1 MKQLTLRQQE
11 ILDFLTS
18 FIEKNSFP
26 PTVRETA
33 KAFSISIKGAYDHI
47 KALEKKGVI
56 KLQENRS
63 RALEIVSKKG
73 NDESVAEIPVLGNIA
88 AGNPILA
95 EENWMGT
102 HACSFRIC
110 PRGNLFRPP
119 RPGRQHEGR
128 GHTLRRHGPSSNS
141 ARPPKAVKSSLPSS
155 RIRPRSNAFSG
166 KTTGSASRR
175 KTRTTPRSIRRMSE
189 FWANSGPS
197 SGATETSCHQQPSR
211 HAISSQARKLAGGIL
226 LSRNLSPP

>member
-1 MKQLTLRQQE
+1 MKQLTQRQQE
-11 ILDFLTS
+11 VLGFLTG
-18 FIEKNSFP
+18 FIEKNSYP

-73 NDESVAEIPVLGNIA
+73 NDESVAEIPLLGNIA

-102 HACSFRIC
+102 IRVPAEYVRSGTCFALRVQGDSMRDAGIQ
-110 PRGNLFRPP
+110 PGDMAIIEQRPTAEN
-119 RPGRQHEGR
+119 GEIVAALIEDSA
-128 GHTLRRHGPSSNS
+128 TLKRFFKENN
-141 ARPPKAVKSSLPSS
+141 
-155 RIRPRSNAFSG
+155 RIRLQAENPDYAPIYTQDVRILGKLRAIIRSY
-166 KTTGSASRR
+166 
-175 KTRTTPRSIRRMSE
+175 
-189 FWANSGPS
+189 
-197 SGATETSCHQQPSR
+197 
-211 HAISSQARKLAGGIL
+211 
-226 LSRNLSPP
+226 

>member
-1 MKQLTLRQQE
+1 MKQLTARQKE

-18 FIEKNSFP
+18 FIEKNSYP

-63 RALEIVSKKG
+63 RALEIVSKKSG
-73 NDESVAEIPVLGNIA
+73 SDSVDEIPLLGAIA

-102 HACSFRIC
+102 VRVPSDLTRSDTCFALRVQGDSMRDAGI
-110 PRGNLFRPP
+110 RSGDLAIIEQRPTAEN
-119 RPGRQHEGR
+119 GEIVAALIEDSA
-128 GHTLRRHGPSSNS
+128 TLKRFFKENN
-141 ARPPKAVKSSLPSS
+141 
-155 RIRPRSNAFSG
+155 RIRLQAENPDYAPIYTQDVRILGALRAIIRSY
-166 KTTGSASRR
+166 
-175 KTRTTPRSIRRMSE
+175 
-189 FWANSGPS
+189 
-197 SGATETSCHQQPSR
+197 
-211 HAISSQARKLAGGIL
+211 
-226 LSRNLSPP
+226 